1 MSSTDELLAHSS
13 PPKTDDIERDI
24 GDLIQIS
31 HRALPSIHIVSK
43 DDHPL
48 QKGPMPDYVEHK
60 EGVNQVGKLTA
71 EVVVR
76 EYDAAV
82 KEIEALGA
90 ELIEA
95 AKRCEAV
102 VAGVHSMVNE
112 IKELAANYREE
123 GKRFARSAM
132 PSRKKSLPEIS
143 PPDFWAMAGPV
154 GDRAVHRRRH
164 QHSVLTSVK

>member
-1 MSSTDELLAHSS
+1 MSSTEELLARSS
-13 PPKTDDIERDI
+13 LSNPDDIERDI

-43 DDHPL
+43 DNHPL
-48 QKGPMPDYVEHK
+48 PKGPMPDYVEHR

-90 ELIEA
+90 ELTEA
-95 AKRCEAV
+95 AKKCEET

-112 IKELAANYREE
+112 IKELAASYREE
-123 GKRFARSAM
+123 GKRYFLQIEEC
-132 PSRKKSLPEIS
+132 SL
-143 PPDFWAMAGPV
+143 M
-154 GDRAVHRRRH
+154 
-164 QHSVLTSVK
+164 TSEVRTVCEALKNKIATTIAA

>member
-1 MSSTDELLAHSS
+1 MSFTEELLANFPLSK
-13 PPKTDDIERDI
+13 PDDIERDI

-31 HRALPSIHIVSK
+31 RPTLPSIRIVPH

-48 QKGPMPDYVEHK
+48 PKGPMPDYVEHK
-60 EGVNQVGKLTA
+60 EGVNQVGRLSA
-71 EVVVR
+71 EAVVR

-123 GKRFARSAM
+123 GKRYFLQIEECSLTTSEVRTVCEAL
-132 PSRKKSLPEIS
+132 KKKIAASNI
-143 PPDFWAMAGPV
+143 AA
-154 GDRAVHRRRH
+154 
-164 QHSVLTSVK
+164 

>member
-1 MSSTDELLAHSS
+1 MSFTDELLVRS
-13 PPKTDDIERDI
+13 PLSKTDDIERDI

-31 HRALPSIHIVSK
+31 HPALPSIHIVPN

-48 QKGPMPDYVEHK
+48 PKGPMPDYVEHK
-60 EGVNQVGKLTA
+60 EGVNQVGRLSA

-95 AKRCEAV
+95 AKKCEAM
-102 VAGVHSMVNE
+102 VAGVHATVTE
-112 IKELAANYREE
+112 IQELAASYREE
-123 GKRFARSAM
+123 GKRYFLQIEECSLTTSEVRTVCEALKKKISRSW
-132 PSRKKSLPEIS
+132 P
-143 PPDFWAMAGPV
+143 
-154 GDRAVHRRRH
+154 
-164 QHSVLTSVK
+164 

>member
-1 MSSTDELLAHSS
+1 MSSTEELLARSS
-13 PPKTDDIERDI
+13 LSNHDDIERDI

-31 HRALPSIHIVSK
+31 HLPSIHIVSK
-43 DDHPL
+43 DNHPL
-48 QKGPMPDYVEHK
+48 PKGPMPDYVEHR
-60 EGVNQVGKLTA
+60 EGVNQVGKLSA

-112 IKELAANYREE
+112 FKELAANYREE
-123 GKRFARSAM
+123 GKRYFLQIEECSLMTSEVRSVCETL
-132 PSRKKSLPEIS
+132 KKKI
-143 PPDFWAMAGPV
+143 AATI
-154 GDRAVHRRRH
+154 AA
-164 QHSVLTSVK
+164 